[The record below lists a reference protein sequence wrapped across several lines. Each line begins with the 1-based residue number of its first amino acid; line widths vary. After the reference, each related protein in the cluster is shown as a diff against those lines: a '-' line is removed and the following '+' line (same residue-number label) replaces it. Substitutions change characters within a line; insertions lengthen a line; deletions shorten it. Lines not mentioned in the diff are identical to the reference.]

1 MHTAQ
6 RSGRRTQA
14 QLEEWAPCH
23 LRLAEVEGVKVSI
36 RLVAAVTSAEFAEE
50 GRVLCSANNAVQV
63 VQAGLAGL
71 CT

>member
-6 RSGRRTQA
+6 RSGRRKQA
-14 QLEEWAPCH
+14 QLEEWAPCR

-50 GRVLCSANNAVQV
+50 GRVLCSANSAVQV

-71 CT
+71 CM